1 MAKLPEETYT
11 VDQFID
17 AGSSTIISYNNL
29 SYIQT
34 MSNGNKAPFFNV
46 INDYI
51 DELVSFSCTIEL
63 TDSEFQKYL
72 YKPKLLCKDIYGNPE
87 LYFIILR
94 LNNMAN
100 VKQFNR
106 RKIKLLPKTSMDTA
120 ISLIYNAEKKL
131 LDEYNDRD

>member
-34 MSNGNKAPFFNV
+34 MSNWNKAPFFNV

-63 TDSEFQKYL
+63 TDAELQKYL

-87 LYFIILR
+87 LYFIVLR
-94 LNNMAN
+94 LNNMAD

-131 LDEYNDRD
+131 LDEYNDKD